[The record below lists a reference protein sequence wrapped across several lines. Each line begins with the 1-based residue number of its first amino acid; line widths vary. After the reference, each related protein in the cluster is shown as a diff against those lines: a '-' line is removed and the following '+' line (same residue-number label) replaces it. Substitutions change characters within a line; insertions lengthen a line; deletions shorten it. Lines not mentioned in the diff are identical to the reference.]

1 MQRKSNFWGP
11 VVIGAGVITGIVLL
25 LRKGMKTEK
34 LSKYFDWSEFQSNDG
49 AAMPDHVKANIKK
62 LVPQLEKIRAASGNR
77 PMRINSG
84 YRSPAQNTAVGGV
97 KNSYHMQGMAAD
109 FTIQGMTPKQ
119 VQQLVG
125 SLIDSGQITQGGLGS
140 YGTFTHYDIRG
151 TKSRWNG

>member
-1 MQRKSNFWGP
+1 MQRKSNIWP
-11 VVIGAGVITGIVLL
+11 QVLIGAGVITGIVVLI
-25 LRKGMKTEK
+25 RKGMKTEK
-34 LSKYFDWSEFQSNDG
+34 LSKNFDWSEFQSNDG
-49 AAMPDHVKANIKK
+49 APMPDHVKANIKK
-62 LVPQLEKIRAASGNR
+62 LVPNLEKIREASGNR

-109 FTIQGMTPKQ
+109 FTIQGMTPQQ

-125 SLIDSGQITQGGLGS
+125 SLIDSGKIVQGGLGS

>member
-1 MQRKSNFWGP
+1 MQRKSNIWGP

-25 LRKGMKTEK
+25 MRKGMKTEK
-34 LSKYFDWSEFQSNDG
+34 LSKNFDWSEFQSNDG

-62 LVPQLEKIRAASGNR
+62 LVPQLEKIRAAAGNR
-77 PMRINSG
+77 SMRINSG
-84 YRSPAQNTAVGGV
+84 YRSPAKNVAVGGA
-97 KNSYHMQGMAAD
+97 KNSYHMKGMAAD
-109 FTIQGMTPKQ
+109 FTIQGMKPNE

-140 YGTFTHYDIRG
+140 YGAFTHYDIRG